1 MSRLSPTPLAAALA
15 VALHLATPAL
25 AHAANADSAAPRD
38 SGHRAPTA
46 SGAATAATDA
56 PDPAQIR
63 SLQPIKVEAQ
73 SLRDAWL
80 HDRAAIG
87 PLGAQ
92 SLRDV
97 PQTLTVLDAA
107 LLQSQGVTSLSD
119 ALRNVPGI
127 TLGGAEGGQIGN
139 NINLRGFSAR
149 TDIYLDGM
157 RDRGQY
163 YRDVFDL
170 SSVQVLEGPASMLFG
185 RGSTGGVINQV
196 SKVPEARTFGSFSAT
211 IASPE
216 GTRVTA
222 DINQPLTATAAF
234 RINAFAQDLHST
246 REVMHN
252 RDGGIA
258 PSLRLGMGTD
268 TEITLSALLQRNRDM
283 PDYGLPPVNGHPAA
297 VDTDNFYG
305 LTDDRTIQRVGIFD
319 ARLMHRFSDALSFHN
334 QLRWG
339 SYTTDARETG
349 ASSIVTAAGTTLNSA
364 LGNPASLPLD
374 QLYVQLGSHDRVI
387 HDHALGDQADLEARF
402 DTGAIA
408 HTLVTGIELG
418 RDRYAN
424 AATSR
429 SGLALLSLLDPQ
441 ALAQPAGVVSV
452 PRNLAVG
459 QASTAAVYA
468 NDTVQLDPHWQL
480 VAGLRRD
487 RFAADLWNSSLAP
500 AYAQQTVYFT
510 SVRGGVIW
518 QPDDHQSYYTS
529 YGTSFDP
536 SLETLTV
543 TNGTQALA
551 PEKNRSLELGGKW
564 NLAHDSMALSAALF
578 DVRKTNARTQVSP
591 GVYALDGDVR
601 VRGLSLGLVG
611 NITRDWQLFAGY
623 ALLDA
628 RIVKALDGTQGKVPA
643 NTPRNAATLWST
655 WQLGRHWRAGIGA
668 QWQSLRYAANNNVVS
683 APGYAVYN
691 GMLGY
696 DTGPYSVQLNVF
708 NLADR
713 RYFVSLIPS
722 DGGRSVPGIG
732 RTLQMTFSYRY

>member
-1 MSRLSPTPLAAALA
+1 MSRLSPTPLAAALS
-15 VALHLATPAL
+15 VALHLATPA
-25 AHAANADSAAPRD
+25 AAQAANAGSVARHDPGHDAVPAPV
-38 SGHRAPTA
+38 
-46 SGAATAATDA
+46 AATAAADA
-56 PDPAQIR
+56 PDLAQIR

-80 HDRAAIG
+80 HDHAAVG
-87 PLGAQ
+87 PLGVQ
-92 SLRDV
+92 SLRDI
-97 PQTLTVLDAA
+97 PQSVTVLDAA
-107 LLQSQGVTSLSD
+107 LLQSQGVSALAD

-196 SKVPEARTFGSFSAT
+196 SKVPEARAFGSFSAT
-211 IASPE
+211 TANPE
-216 GTRVTA
+216 GTRLSTDV
-222 DINQPLTATAAF
+222 NQPLSTTAAF
-234 RINAFAQDLHST
+234 RINAFAQDIHST
-246 REVMHN
+246 RDVLHN

-283 PDYGLPPVNGHPAA
+283 PDYGLPPLNGHPAA
-297 VDTDNFYG
+297 VDTNNFYG
-305 LTDDRTIQRVGIFD
+305 LTDDRTIQRVATFD

-349 ASSIVTAAGTTLNSA
+349 ASSIVTAAGTTLNRA
-364 LGNPASLPLD
+364 QGNPTSLPLD

-387 HDHALGDQADLEARF
+387 HDRALGDQAELEARF

-418 RDRYAN
+418 RDRYVNQAS
-424 AATSR
+424 SR
-429 SGLALLSLLDPQ
+429 SGLPLLSLLDPAQ
-441 ALAQPAGVVSV
+441 LPQPASATTTPG
-452 PRNLAVG
+452 NAALG
-459 QASTAAVYA
+459 HASTAAVYA
-468 NDTVQLDPHWQL
+468 NDIVQLDPHWQF
-480 VAGLRRD
+480 VGGLRRD
-487 RFAADLWNSSLAP
+487 RFAADLWNTTSQP
-500 AYAQQTVYFT
+500 AYAQQKVYFT
-510 SVRGGVIW
+510 SVRGGFIW
-518 QPDDHQSYYTS
+518 QPDERQSYYAS

-543 TNGTQALA
+543 VNGMQDLA
-551 PEKNRSLELGGKW
+551 PEQNRSLEVGGKW
-564 NLAHDSMALSAALF
+564 NLAEDALALTAALF
-578 DVRKTNARTQVSP
+578 EVQKTNARTQISP
-591 GVYALDGDVR
+591 GVYTLDGNVR
-601 VRGLSLGLVG
+601 VRGLNLGLVG
-611 NITRDWQLFAGY
+611 NITRGWQLFAGY
-623 ALLDA
+623 TLLDA

-655 WQLGRHWRAGIGA
+655 WQVGRHWRAGIGA
-668 QWQSLRYAANNNVVS
+668 QWQSSRYAANNNVVS

-708 NLADR
+708 NLGDR

>member
-1 MSRLSPTPLAAALA
+1 MSRLSPTPLAAALS
-15 VALHLATPAL
+15 VALHLATPA
-25 AHAANADSAAPRD
+25 AAQAGSVARHDPGHNALPAPVAA
-38 SGHRAPTA
+38 
-46 SGAATAATDA
+46 AAAADA
-56 PDPAQIR
+56 PELAQIR

-80 HDRAAIG
+80 HDHAAVG

-92 SLRDV
+92 SLRDI
-97 PQTLTVLDAA
+97 PQSVTVLDAA
-107 LLQSQGVTSLSD
+107 LLQSQGVTSLAD

-196 SKVPEARTFGSFSAT
+196 SRVPEARAFGSFSAT
-211 IASPE
+211 VASPE
-216 GTRVTA
+216 GTRVSA
-222 DINQPLTATAAF
+222 DVNQPLSATAAF
-234 RINAFAQDLHST
+234 RMNAFAQDIHST
-246 REVMHN
+246 RDVLHN

-283 PDYGLPPVNGHPAA
+283 PDYGLPPLNGHPAA
-297 VDTDNFYG
+297 VDADNFYG

-349 ASSIVTAAGTTLNSA
+349 ANSIVTATGATLNRA
-364 LGNPASLPLD
+364 LGNPTSLPLD

-387 HDHALGDQADLEARF
+387 HDRALGDQAELEARF

-418 RDRYAN
+418 RDRYVNQAS
-424 AATSR
+424 SR
-429 SGLALLSLLDPQ
+429 SGLPLLSLLDPAQ
-441 ALAQPAGVVSV
+441 LPQPASATTTPG
-452 PRNLAVG
+452 NAALG
-459 QASTAAVYA
+459 HASTAAVYA
-468 NDTVQLDPHWQL
+468 NDIVQLDPHWQF
-480 VAGLRRD
+480 VGGLRHD
-487 RFAADLWNSSLAP
+487 RFAADLWNTMSQP

-510 SVRGGVIW
+510 SVRGGFIW
-518 QPDDHQSYYTS
+518 QPDERQSYYAS

-536 SLETLTV
+536 SLETLTLV
-543 TNGTQALA
+543 NGTQDLA
-551 PEKNRSLELGGKW
+551 PEKNRSLEAGGKW
-564 NLAHDSMALSAALF
+564 NLAEDALALTAALF
-578 DVRKTNARTQVSP
+578 EVQKTNARTQVSP
-591 GVYALDGDVR
+591 GVYALDGNVR
-601 VRGLSLGLVG
+601 VRGLNLGLVG

-628 RIVKALDGTQGKVPA
+628 RIVKALDGTQGNVPA

-655 WQLGRHWRAGIGA
+655 WQLDRHWRAGFGA
-668 QWQSLRYAANNNVVS
+668 IWQSSRYAANNNLVA
-683 APGYAVYN
+683 APGYAVFN

-722 DGGRSVPGIG
+722 DGGRAVPGSG
-732 RTLQMTFSYRY
+732 RTAQVTVTYRY

>member
-1 MSRLSPTPLAAALA
+1 MSRLSPTPLAAALS
-15 VALHLATPAL
+15 VALHLATPA
-25 AHAANADSAAPRD
+25 AAQAGSVARHDPGHNALPAPVAA
-38 SGHRAPTA
+38 
-46 SGAATAATDA
+46 AAAADA
-56 PDPAQIR
+56 PELAQIR

-80 HDRAAIG
+80 HDHAAVG

-92 SLRDV
+92 SLRDI
-97 PQTLTVLDAA
+97 PQSVTVLDAA
-107 LLQSQGVTSLSD
+107 LLQSQGVTSLAD

-196 SKVPEARTFGSFSAT
+196 SRVPEARAFGSFSAT
-211 IASPE
+211 VASPE
-216 GTRVTA
+216 GTRVSA
-222 DINQPLTATAAF
+222 DVNQPLSATAAF
-234 RINAFAQDLHST
+234 RMNAFAQDIHST
-246 REVMHN
+246 RDVLHN

-283 PDYGLPPVNGHPAA
+283 PDYGLPPLNGHPAA
-297 VDTDNFYG
+297 VDADNFYG

-349 ASSIVTAAGTTLNSA
+349 ANSIVTATGATLNRA
-364 LGNPASLPLD
+364 LGNPTSLPLD

-387 HDHALGDQADLEARF
+387 HDRALGDQAELEARF

-418 RDRYAN
+418 RDRYVNQAS
-424 AATSR
+424 SR
-429 SGLALLSLLDPQ
+429 SGLPLLSLLDPAQ
-441 ALAQPAGVVSV
+441 LPQPASATTTPANATLGH
-452 PRNLAVG
+452 
-459 QASTAAVYA
+459 ASTAAVYA
-468 NDTVQLDPHWQL
+468 NDIVQLDPHWQF
-480 VAGLRRD
+480 VGGLRRD
-487 RFAADLWNSSLAP
+487 RFAADLWNTMSQP

-510 SVRGGVIW
+510 SVRGGFIW
-518 QPDDHQSYYTS
+518 QPDERQSYYAS

-536 SLETLTV
+536 SLETLTLV
-543 TNGTQALA
+543 NGTQDLA
-551 PEKNRSLELGGKW
+551 PEKNRSLEAGGKW
-564 NLAHDSMALSAALF
+564 NLAEDALALTAALF
-578 DVRKTNARTQVSP
+578 EVQKTNARTQISP
-591 GVYALDGDVR
+591 GVYALDGNVR
-601 VRGLSLGLVG
+601 VRGLNLGLVG
-611 NITRDWQLFAGY
+611 NITRGWQLFAGY

-628 RIVKALDGTQGKVPA
+628 RIVKALDGTQGNVPA

-655 WQLGRHWRAGIGA
+655 WQLDRHWRAGFGA
-668 QWQSLRYAANNNVVS
+668 IWQSSRYAANNNLVA
-683 APGYAVYN
+683 APGYAVFN

-722 DGGRSVPGIG
+722 DGGRAVPGSG
-732 RTLQMTFSYRY
+732 RAAQVTVTYRY

>member
-1 MSRLSPTPLAAALA
+1 MSRLSPTPLAAALS
-15 VALHLATPAL
+15 VALHLATPAA

-38 SGHRAPTA
+38 SGQRAPTA
-46 SGAATAATDA
+46 PGAATATADA
-56 PDPAQIR
+56 SHAVKVT

-80 HDRAAIG
+80 HDHAAVG
-87 PLGAQ
+87 PLGTQ
-92 SLRDV
+92 SLRDI
-97 PQTLTVLDAA
+97 PQSVTVLDAA
-107 LLQSQGVTSLSD
+107 LLQSQGVSALAD

-216 GTRVTA
+216 GTRVSA
-222 DINQPLTATAAF
+222 DVNQPLSATAAF
-234 RINAFAQDLHST
+234 RMNAFAQDLHST
-246 REVMHN
+246 RDVLHN

-283 PDYGLPPVNGHPAA
+283 PDYGLPPLNGHPAA
-297 VDTDNFYG
+297 VDADNFYG
-305 LTDDRTIQRVGIFD
+305 LTGDRTIQRVGIFD

-349 ASSIVTAAGTTLNSA
+349 ASSIVTATGATLNRA
-364 LGNPASLPLD
+364 LGNPTSLPLD

-387 HDHALGDQADLEARF
+387 HDRALGDQAELEARF

-418 RDRYAN
+418 RDRYVNQAS
-424 AATSR
+424 SR
-429 SGLALLSLLDPQ
+429 SGLPLLSLLDPAQ
-441 ALAQPAGVVSV
+441 LPQPASATTTPG
-452 PRNLAVG
+452 NAALG
-459 QASTAAVYA
+459 HASTAAVYA
-468 NDTVQLDPHWQL
+468 NDIVQLDPHWQF
-480 VAGLRRD
+480 VGGLRRD
-487 RFAADLWNSSLAP
+487 RFAADLWNTTSQP

-510 SVRGGVIW
+510 SVRGGFIW
-518 QPDDHQSYYTS
+518 QPDERQSYYAS

-536 SLETLTV
+536 SLETLTLV
-543 TNGTQALA
+543 NGTQDLA
-551 PEKNRSLELGGKW
+551 PEKNRSLEAGGKW
-564 NLAHDSMALSAALF
+564 NLAEDALALTAALF
-578 DVRKTNARTQVSP
+578 EVQKTNARTQISP
-591 GVYALDGDVR
+591 GVYALDGNVR
-601 VRGLSLGLVG
+601 VRGLNLGLVG

-628 RIVKALDGTQGKVPA
+628 RIVKALDGTQGNFPA

-655 WQLGRHWRAGIGA
+655 WQLDRHWRAGFGA
-668 QWQSLRYAANNNVVS
+668 IWQSSRYAANNNLVA
-683 APGYAVYN
+683 APGYAVFN

-722 DGGRSVPGIG
+722 DGGRAVPGSG
-732 RTLQMTFSYRY
+732 RTAQVTVTYRY